1 MSQGASTGAQV
12 GSAEDGSPQFCI
24 AEIGLDEISS
34 AEVGGAQVGSAEGG
48 SEEVGG
54 AQVGYEEIGSPED
67 GLAEVSSPEVSSPEV
82 GSQEVGSPQ
91 FGIAEI
97 GLAEGGTDEAGF
109 FEVWFYIWML
119 FPPVVPRHHSL
130 FEHIKMLPV
139 CHGVF
144 SSSLSILGHLTSVFD
159 PNWGGVSYM
168 LRFLLCACGTLA
180 PFPPTDT
187 KGGQNSPPSDYRQ
200 AHQRTAYAAKA
211 DGLMSQSTRW
221 RPRRFLVSR
230 GSRWLP
236 FCGDH
241 QPYHCAFACL
251 FHEGL
256 PRLNAFLDGDLA
268 SEGWIAQ
275 LLPPFD
281 SALLPHVAC
290 LYVG

>member
-1 MSQGASTGAQV
+1 MFLSFPFDFSALLLSRNGVRLLFACLLSSRCASR
-12 GSAEDGSPQFCI
+12 
-24 AEIGLDEISS
+24 GLC
-34 AEVGGAQVGSAEGG
+34 G
-48 SEEVGG
+48 
-54 AQVGYEEIGSPED
+54 
-67 GLAEVSSPEVSSPEV
+67 
-82 GSQEVGSPQ
+82 
-91 FGIAEI
+91 
-97 GLAEGGTDEAGF
+97 
-109 FEVWFYIWML
+109 
-119 FPPVVPRHHSL
+119 
-130 FEHIKMLPV
+130 
-139 CHGVF
+139 
-144 SSSLSILGHLTSVFD
+144 
-159 PNWGGVSYM
+159 
-168 LRFLLCACGTLA
+168 CGTLA

-200 AHQRTAYAAKA
+200 ADQRTGYAAKA

>member
-67 GLAEVSSPEVSSPEV
+67 GLAEVSSADVS
-82 GSQEVGSPQ
+82 SQEVTSPQ
-91 FGIAEI
+91 FGIAKI
-97 GLAEGGTDEAGF
+97 GLAGGCTDEAGF
-109 FEVWFYIWML
+109 FKVWFYIWML

-159 PNWGGVSYM
+159 PNWGV
-168 LRFLLCACGTLA
+168 
-180 PFPPTDT
+180 
-187 KGGQNSPPSDYRQ
+187 
-200 AHQRTAYAAKA
+200 
-211 DGLMSQSTRW
+211 
-221 RPRRFLVSR
+221 
-230 GSRWLP
+230 
-236 FCGDH
+236 
-241 QPYHCAFACL
+241 
-251 FHEGL
+251 
-256 PRLNAFLDGDLA
+256 
-268 SEGWIAQ
+268 
-275 LLPPFD
+275 
-281 SALLPHVAC
+281 
-290 LYVG
+290 